1 VAIPTKPD
9 FFATQGFARPST
21 FQLLPLFSCYHHT
34 MHYQWAHPGTVRI
47 SGATRKD
54 YLQRQ
59 TSNDMDLLS
68 PTRAL
73 PNLLTSASGRILE
86 VFTMVEDGDDL
97 LMITQ
102 AGHGP
107 GLAQYFAKRIF
118 FNDQV
123 VIKDESAAWGQA
135 ELLGNDAEDTLK
147 QLGFARVP
155 QLDEVLE
162 AEHEGTR
169 LRAIGEAPFGAT
181 PRVRLLF
188 PAGAKLSLGETIDF
202 AKREQLRIDAGV
214 AGDPEFQ
221 NEYTP
226 FELGLERL
234 VAATKGCY
242 TGQEVLARQVTY
254 DKIVRQLAKVQSD
267 QPLEPKTQ
275 LFVEGKA
282 AGQVSSAIGNRGL
295 AVLRKPHHEPG
306 TALTAKIGEQEFPVT
321 VPN

>member
-1 VAIPTKPD
+1 
-9 FFATQGFARPST
+9 
-21 FQLLPLFSCYHHT
+21 

-47 SGATRKD
+47 SGVTRKD

-118 FNDQV
+118 FTDQV
-123 VIKDESAAWGQA
+123 SIKDESDAWGQA
-135 ELLGNDAEDTLK
+135 ELLGKNAEVSLK
-147 QLGFARVP
+147 QLGLARMP
-155 QLDEVLE
+155 ELDEVFE
-162 AEHEGTR
+162 AQHEGTR

-181 PRVRLLF
+181 PRVRLLY
-188 PAGAKLSLGETIDF
+188 PASAVSKLTAGLDSTIDF
-202 AKREQLRIDAGV
+202 AKREQLRIEAGV

-234 VAATKGCY
+234 VSATKGCY

-254 DKIVRQLAKVQSD
+254 DKIVRQIAKVQGEQS
-267 QPLEPKTQ
+267 LEPKTQ
-275 LFVEGKA
+275 LFAENKA
-282 AGQVSSAIGNRGL
+282 VGQISSAIGNRGL
-295 AVLRKPHHEPG
+295 AVLRKPHHELG

-321 VPN
+321 VSN